1 MSDKICGC
9 AGCTTDAIAKIR
21 TDDYGTRVV
30 CDRHVIAGTVVTRYD
45 R

>member
-1 MSDKICGC
+1 MHDKICGC
-9 AGCTTDAIAKIR
+9 AGCITDAIAQIR